1 MPVFHCLFCS
11 NEDLVYSCTSN
22 QFLVSRYFDDQ
33 LLETLLPFQPLSVE
47 VSHRLDSL
55 IHNRYNPMRAPKFV
69 GFRDS
74 VKMHLER
81 TEASKRSNHPLTPVK
96 RP

>member
-1 MPVFHCLFCS
+1 MERQNS
-11 NEDLVYSCTSN
+11 QGLVYKTTSN
-22 QFLVSRYFDDQ
+22 QFLASRYFDDQ

-47 VSHRLDSL
+47 VSHRLDAL
-55 IHNRYNPMRAPKFV
+55 VLNKYNKRHVPMFV

-81 TEASKRSNHPLTPVK
+81 N
-96 RP
+96 